1 MTFSYYTFHCN
12 SLDSCMDTSFSSEIS
27 CFFLTVFGLTA
38 VSCAVLCIVNRLLSE
53 TRIAKNIGKN
63 EIRWSPASDIPLI
76 VSDKLALLAH
86 ASWTYWSVPDRRNVE
101 RLHSRVHPQWA
112 AADKKHHTSGIDF
125 GSHGRCSTK
134 NLRKVLHHIT
144 PTFQTISF
152 WTRNQQKVSLPPHPS
167 SPKILLLQP
176 FAAKPSPP
184 QKKKKST
191 PPIFVD
197 WAVKN
202 RVGDRWTGG
211 GLGSFFQ
218 ISKFQ
223 RLDKPPGRPQ
233 SFRLCLDAPYGWP
246 DGRPAA
252 SPPLSRRNQPPTG
265 HTWSDLKQRCEI
277 KNVLKKYASQSLE
290 LRFNW

>member
-152 WTRNQQKVSLPPHPS
+152 WTRNQQKVSLPPHPRFCCFN
-167 SPKILLLQP
+167 LLPQNP
-176 FAAKPSPP
+176 PPP
-184 QKKKKST
+184 QKKN
-191 PPIFVD
+191 PLLPFFVFFGLLNQPCR
-197 WAVKN
+197 WV
-202 RVGDRWTGG
+202 DRWVSVGV
-211 GLGSFFQ
+211 GLFGFFSKLPSFKGSTNRQEGLRASAFVWM
-218 ISKFQ
+218 
-223 RLDKPPGRPQ
+223 RLTDGPTVGQPQ
-233 SFRLCLDAPYGWP
+233 
-246 DGRPAA
+246 
-252 SPPLSRRNQPPTG
+252 
-265 HTWSDLKQRCEI
+265 
-277 KNVLKKYASQSLE
+277 V
-290 LRFNW
+290 LRFHGGINLQQGIPGGWAETKMWN